1 MKLALYQGP
10 SPAGDIDHAF
20 KVIARVLSTAAA
32 AGATMA
38 VMPELFLPGYNQPD
52 RFADLAQPQGGEWQA
67 GLADLCRSHGCG
79 LTIGWAERADDT
91 LYNAA
96 TCLDATGAV
105 LAHYR
110 KIQLFG
116 PMESAAFSQGDR
128 YCSFDLEGQRAALLI
143 CYDVEF
149 AHHVQAL
156 ADQGVTLLLVPTA
169 NPAGFNAVADTLVPA
184 RAAENRITIAY
195 ANLCGSENGLAY
207 GGKSVITGP
216 DAQPL
221 ASAGRGETLLIADL
235 DAIAAID
242 PTILA
247 TQARDRRTV

>member
-10 SPAGDIDHAF
+10 SPAGNINHAF
-20 KVIARVLSTAAA
+20 DVIARVLCTAAA
-32 AGATMA
+32 GGATMA
-38 VMPELFLPGYNQPD
+38 LMPELFLPGYNQPD
-52 RFADLAQPQGGEWQA
+52 RFADLAQPQGGDWQPR
-67 GLADLCRSHGCG
+67 LSDLCRTHGCG
-79 LTIGWAERADDT
+79 LTIGWAERAGDT

-96 TCLDATGAV
+96 TCLDATGTI

-116 PMESAAFSQGDR
+116 PMEAAAFTPGDA
-128 YCSFDLEGQRAALLI
+128 YCTFDLDGQHAALLI

-156 ADQGVTLLLVPTA
+156 ADQGATLLLVPTA
-169 NPAGFNAVADTLVPA
+169 NPTGFDAVADTLVPA

-195 ANLCGSENGLAY
+195 ANLCGTENGLSY
-207 GGKSVITGP
+207 GGKSVIIGP

-221 ASAGRGETLLIADL
+221 ASAGRSETLLIADL
-235 DAIAAID
+235 GAIAALD
-242 PTILA
+242 PSTLG
-247 TQARDRRTV
+247 TQARDRRHL

>member
-10 SPAGDIDHAF
+10 SPAGNIDRAF
-20 KVIARVLSTAAA
+20 EVIARVLSAAA
-32 AGATMA
+32 TGGARMA

-52 RFADLAQPQGGEWQA
+52 RFADLAQPQGGDWQKR
-67 GLADLCRSHGCG
+67 LADLCRSHGCG
-79 LTIGWAERADDT
+79 LTIGWAERAGDT

-96 TCLDATGAV
+96 TCLDASGAV

-116 PMESAAFSQGDR
+116 PMENAAFTPGDSH
-128 YCSFDLEGQRAALLI
+128 CSFDLEGRRAAVLI

-156 ADQGVTLLLVPTA
+156 ADRGVTLLLVPTA
-169 NPAGFNAVADTLVPA
+169 NPAGFDLVADTLVPA

-195 ANLCGSENGLAY
+195 ANFCGTENGLSY

-221 ASAGRGETLLIADL
+221 ASAGRGEALLIADL
-235 DAIAAID
+235 DAIATID
-242 PTILA
+242 PATLG
-247 TQARDRRTV
+247 TQARDRRQV